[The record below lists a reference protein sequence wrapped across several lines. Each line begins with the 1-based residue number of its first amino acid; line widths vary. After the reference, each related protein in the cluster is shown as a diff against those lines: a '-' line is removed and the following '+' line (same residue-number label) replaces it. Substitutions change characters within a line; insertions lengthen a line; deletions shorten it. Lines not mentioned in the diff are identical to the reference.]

1 MTKWNDSFK
10 KDLQKVTMSS
20 NVKAKIIQRQP
31 LKQKTSNLRPIIAS
45 SVLLVIM
52 CLVLIQTAT
61 QFLTINKTASITDFE
76 NQFSELYIE
85 RVEDGNITMHRS
97 SLYNGIA
104 SIDEEGRTNF
114 SQIWQHKKEANIN
127 ADYTFTRQFLAY
139 DQEGNEISGVLL
151 FDVEDEKLYVEVDDK
166 QYDLFITNEA
176 FEQSL
181 GFSELNYAFYIIFL
195 LIGCFALFFDWFYE
209 SKSKQKKIIST
220 IAVLLFMFGD
230 NSNIYL
236 PLLMFLF
243 IALAI
248 WIILVRGEKIH
259 RHRKILFV
267 SYFHIIFSLISFI
280 VISYFIDLTITQIVL
295 IMGVA
300 FLAMYVSES
309 RLKKNEPVTCP
320 HCEKELPLLFVIR
333 NNLRLHQN
341 QSHCKHCGEEVHIDK
356 LKLFTKESFILLLMF
371 ALIFV
376 GELIGLPAYII
387 YPLGIINIL
396 MVIFV
401 QLATTKLEK
410 VEKSMW

>member
-61 QFLTINKTASITDFE
+61 QFLTMNKTASITDVE

-85 RVEDGNITMHRS
+85 RVEDGDVTMHRS

-114 SQIWQHKKEANIN
+114 SQLWQHKKESNID

-139 DQEGNEISGVLL
+139 DQEGKEISGVLL
-151 FDVEDEKLYVEVDDK
+151 SDEDGKLYVEVDDK
-166 QYDLFITNEA
+166 QYDLFITTKA

-181 GFSELNYAFYIIFL
+181 GFSEMNYAFYIIFL
-195 LIGCFALFFDWFYE
+195 LLGCFVIFFDWFYE

-236 PLLMFLF
+236 PLLIVLF
-243 IALAI
+243 IALTI
-248 WIILVRGEKIH
+248 WIMLVRGEKIH

-280 VISYFIDLTITQIVL
+280 VISYFIDITITQIVL

-300 FLAMYVSES
+300 FLAMHVSES
-309 RLKKNEPVTCP
+309 RLKKNEPVTCS

-333 NNLRLHQN
+333 NNLRLRHKQC
-341 QSHCKHCGEEVHIDK
+341 QCKYCGKEIYMDK
-356 LKLFTKESFILLLMF
+356 VKLSTKESYILLLMF
-371 ALIFV
+371 AIVFV
-376 GELIGLPAYII
+376 GQLMGVPAYII
-387 YPLGIINIL
+387 YPLGIIHIL

-401 QLATTKLEK
+401 QLATTELEK

>member
-61 QFLTINKTASITDFE
+61 QFLTINKTASITDVE

-85 RVEDGNITMHRS
+85 RVEDADITMHRS

-104 SIDEEGRTNF
+104 SIDEEGRSNF
-114 SQIWQHKKEANIN
+114 SQLWQHKKEGNID

-139 DQEGNEISGVLL
+139 DQEGEKISGVLL
-151 FDVEDEKLYVEVDDK
+151 SDEDEKLYVEVDDK
-166 QYDLFITNEA
+166 QYDLFITNET

-181 GFSELNYAFYIIFL
+181 GFSQMNYAFYIIFL
-195 LIGCFALFFDWFYE
+195 LLGSFVIFFDWFYE
-209 SKSKQKKIIST
+209 SKSKQKKIVTSIM
-220 IAVLLFMFGD
+220 LFLFIICSGF
-230 NSNIYL
+230 NLYL

-243 IALAI
+243 IALTI
-248 WIILVRGEKIH
+248 WLMLVRGEKIH

-267 SYFHIIFSLISFI
+267 SYFHTIFSVMSLIAI
-280 VISYFIDLTITQIVL
+280 NYFVDITTIQIVL
-295 IMGVA
+295 IMSVV
-300 FLAMYVSES
+300 LLVMYVSES

-333 NNLRLHQN
+333 NNLRIRQK

-356 LKLFTKESFILLLMF
+356 VKLFTKESYILLLMF
-371 ALIFV
+371 ALLFV

-387 YPLGIINIL
+387 YPLGIIHIL

-401 QLATTKLEK
+401 QLATSKLEK